1 MNEKKRARMMK
12 AFRVIAL
19 ILAVLMILGVV
30 FQGGITF

>member
-1 MNEKKRARMMK
+1 MNEKKRARMMRV
-12 AFRVIAL
+12 FRMIAL